1 MLSELHGAQGDRCK
15 AVEKSDSGRRSR
27 TGLCCAGRR
36 KTSRWTDLEL
46 CSEHGMEV
54 TEVTTMTELGDAVGI
69 DVGAA
74 VVVVLH

>member
-1 MLSELHGAQGDRCK
+1 MSFA
-15 AVEKSDSGRRSR
+15 
-27 TGLCCAGRR
+27 
-36 KTSRWTDLEL
+36 
-46 CSEHGMEV
+46 V

>member
-1 MLSELHGAQGDRCK
+1 MSF
-15 AVEKSDSGRRSR
+15 AVNTVS
-27 TGLCCAGRR
+27 
-36 KTSRWTDLEL
+36 
-46 CSEHGMEV
+46 EV

>member
-1 MLSELHGAQGDRCK
+1 
-15 AVEKSDSGRRSR
+15 
-27 TGLCCAGRR
+27 
-36 KTSRWTDLEL
+36 
-46 CSEHGMEV
+46 MEV